1 MLVPQ
6 SMPCTV
12 VAADNAA
19 MHKNRTTLCSQ
30 GFYNQWIKHKMNKQ
44 TNKHMA

>member
-30 GFYNQWIKHKMNKQ
+30 GFYNQWMKHKMSKQ